1 MSAEDRNDEEEVVV
15 GEDVMKEDAVDVDD
29 EGNEEEGD
37 DQGVAM
43 DEDDPAAV
51 LEDLLAE
58 IADRLGL
65 DVEVEV
71 EEADGE
77 LRGCL
82 RGEDVGLFI
91 GRRGQTIDAVQH
103 LAQRI
108 VFPDG
113 PSEVRVVVDAEG
125 YRERRAE
132 TLRAD
137 ADAAA
142 DEALGTGEPV
152 ELDPMSASERRIVH
166 EHLRERGDAQ
176 THSEGEEPERRLVVS
191 PLEG

>member
-1 MSAEDRNDEEEVVV
+1 MSAEGREGEEEVVV
-15 GEDVMKEDAVDVDD
+15 GEDVMKEDAVDVD
-29 EGNEEEGD
+29 EEENEEERD

-58 IADRLGL
+58 IADGLGL

-108 VFPDG
+108 VFPGG
-113 PSEVRVVVDAEG
+113 PSEVRVVIDADG
-125 YRERRAE
+125 YRERRAQ

-137 ADAAA
+137 ADGAA
-142 DEALGTGEPV
+142 EEVLRSGQPV
-152 ELDPMSASERRIVH
+152 ELDPMPASERRIVH
-166 EHLRERGDAQ
+166 EHLRDRGDVQ

-191 PLEG
+191 PLGG